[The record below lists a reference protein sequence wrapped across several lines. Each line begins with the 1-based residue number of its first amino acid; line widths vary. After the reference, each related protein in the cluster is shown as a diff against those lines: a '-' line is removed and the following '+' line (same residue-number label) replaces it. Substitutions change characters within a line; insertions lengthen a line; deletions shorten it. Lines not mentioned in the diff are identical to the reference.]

1 MAVQIQLRRGTAAE
15 NAAFTGAA
23 GELVCLT
30 DTNQLA
36 LHDNVTSGG
45 KIFNS
50 VDVEEGSWTPALADD
65 TGMTVSD
72 ESGDYLKTGDIVYA
86 YFSLKVYQ
94 SGSANNYRFE
104 INGLPFKAVAG
115 VRCLFHIE
123 LFEPQPWLPPVL
135 NVEVDDYEIRFYRPR
150 GDTVIYQGGGSST
163 YNNEGANLLYS
174 DISNTTNPNLQN
186 LKMSV
191 LYRTS

>member
-15 NAAFTGAA
+15 NAAFTGGA

-45 KIFNS
+45 KIFDN
-50 VDVEEGSWTPALADD
+50 VEVEEGSWTPALVDD

-72 ESGDYLKTGDIVYA
+72 ESGDYLKIGDIVYA
-86 YFSLKVYQ
+86 DFSLKVYQ
-94 SGSANNYRFE
+94 SGSANNDRFE
-104 INGLPFKAVAG
+104 INGLPFNAVSGANG
-115 VRCLFHIE
+115 LFHIE

-135 NVEVDDYEIRFYRPR
+135 NAEVSNDEIRFFHPR
-150 GDTVIYQGGGSST
+150 GDNTIYQGYSSGC
-163 YNNEGANLLYS
+163 YNNQGSDLKYS
-174 DISNTTNPNLQN
+174 DISTTTNSNLQN
-186 LKMSV
+186 LRMSV

>member
-30 DTNQLA
+30 DTDQLA
-36 LHDNVTSGG
+36 LHDNVISGG

-50 VDVEEGSWTPALADD
+50 VDVEEGSWTPALAYD
-65 TGMTVSD
+65 TGMTVSN
-72 ESGDYLKTGDIVYA
+72 ESGDYLRIGDIVYA
-86 YFSLKVYQ
+86 DFSLKVYQ
-94 SGSANNYRFE
+94 SGSAHNYRFE
-104 INGLPFKAVAG
+104 INGLPFNAVSGAN
-115 VRCLFHIE
+115 CLFHIE
-123 LFEPQPWLPPVL
+123 LFEPQPWLPSVL
-135 NVEVDDYEIRFYRPR
+135 NVEVNNNEIRFFHPR
-150 GDTVIYQGGGSST
+150 GNDTIYQGYASST
-163 YNNEGANLLYS
+163 YDGQGGNLTYS
-174 DISNTTNPNLQN
+174 EISTTTNPSLQN